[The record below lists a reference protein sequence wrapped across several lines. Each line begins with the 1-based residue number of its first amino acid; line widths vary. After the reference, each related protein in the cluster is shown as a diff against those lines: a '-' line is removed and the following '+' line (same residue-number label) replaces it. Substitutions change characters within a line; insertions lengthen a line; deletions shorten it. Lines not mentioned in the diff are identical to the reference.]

1 MQMVASARVWV
12 GLGGLGAGE
21 EGGVQNVASHV
32 LPAHAFSQ
40 ARKIQCSTVST
51 YRNMRAGAG
60 ESQRLSRNM
69 SRRTERSENKVSV
82 KEEEDSSAGEKES
95 MLARLCNDR
104 SDRLSRPSAVGS
116 TRALMR
122 VVGYKRRVVRG
133 VGGVVRWGTEV
144 PRSARSPVGSLGWRV
159 SAFIAR
165 PLPQKKGE
173 RDPRRKS
180 GPPVE

>member
-1 MQMVASARVWV
+1 
-12 GLGGLGAGE
+12 
-21 EGGVQNVASHV
+21 
-32 LPAHAFSQ
+32 
-40 ARKIQCSTVST
+40 
-51 YRNMRAGAG
+51 
-60 ESQRLSRNM
+60 
-69 SRRTERSENKVSV
+69 
-82 KEEEDSSAGEKES
+82 

-122 VVGYKRRVVRG
+122 VVGYKRRVVDKQAEEEAEWW
-133 VGGVVRWGTEV
+133 GGGTSGGGPKCREV
-144 PRSARSPVGSLGWRV
+144 LAALLALFGWRV

-180 GPPVE
+180 GVSVE